1 MNTTITKLDEVWMRI
16 DSDEDTLNDIYE
28 HFSFF
33 VPNYQFMPAF
43 KYTEWDGK
51 IHLFDRG
58 TNKMEIGLLRR
69 LIAFIGDAD
78 IDPKLQPE
86 EEMSQEEAE
95 AYVATLNLPDY
106 IQVDD
111 YQYDAFLT
119 CINKRRSFIISPT
132 GSGKSL
138 EIYLTAHYLNQK
150 YGYKTLIIVPT
161 TSLTTQMVEEF
172 VEYNNGEPVDAH
184 SISAGVDKNVDAT
197 YTVSTWQSI
206 GKIPAAAR
214 KKWMNKFDVIIGDE
228 GHTFNGKTLTG
239 IMQQTDKVEYKFGF
253 TGTLHDSKVDELQL
267 NAMFG
272 SIKQVVTTEEL
283 QKRGRLTKIEIKA
296 LKFQYPVELCQL
308 MSKNKDYD
316 KEIDFIEASAAR
328 LKKVGNLALSTN
340 KNTLVLF
347 RHIEHGNK
355 IYEYIRTRTNRRI
368 FLINGSTKKKIRDE
382 FRAIV
387 EKEEDA
393 IIVASYGVLSTG
405 VNIKNLHYIIFASPY
420 KSKIKVLQS
429 IGRGLRLHASKSVLV
444 LFDLVDDLSYR
455 NKKNFGVKHYVER
468 YKLYLAEMFE
478 VEHHTIN
485 L

>member
-1 MNTTITKLDEVWMRI
+1 MNTTITKIDEVWMRI
-16 DSDEDTLNDIYE
+16 DSDDDTLMDIYE

-43 KYTEWDGK
+43 KYSEWDGK
-51 IHLFDRG
+51 IHLFDRA
-58 TNKMEIGLLRR
+58 TQRMEIGLLKR
-69 LIAFIGDAD
+69 LLAFVGDAD
-78 IDPKLQPE
+78 IDPKLTPP
-86 EEMSQEEAE
+86 QELSLKEAE
-95 AYVATLNLPDY
+95 EFVKSLNLPEH
-106 IQVDD
+106 IEVDD
-111 YQYDAFLT
+111 YQYDAFLE
-119 CINKRRSFIISPT
+119 CVNNRRKFIISPT

-138 EIYLTAHYLNQK
+138 EIYLTANYLHQT

-172 VEYNNGEPVDAH
+172 EEYNQGPVDSH

-206 GKIPAAAR
+206 GKIPSAQR

-228 GHTFNGKTLTG
+228 GHTFNGKTLTQ

-253 TGTLHDSKVDELQL
+253 TGTLHDSKTDELQL

-272 SIKQVVTTEEL
+272 TIKQVVTTEEL
-283 QKRGRLTKIEIKA
+283 QERGRLTKINIKA
-296 LKFQYPVELCQL
+296 IKFKYPTDMCQL

-316 KEIDFIEASAAR
+316 KEIDFIEASTAR

-347 RHIEHGNK
+347 RHIEHGDK
-355 IYEYIRTRTNRRI
+355 IFEYVRTRTNRRI

-393 IIVASYGVLSTG
+393 IIIASYGVLSTG

-455 NKKNFGVKHYVER
+455 TKKNFGIKHYLER
-468 YKLYLAEMFE
+468 YKLYLSESFE
-478 VEHHTIN
+478 VEQFQMN